1 VSPAR
6 GTLRDVCAALRV
18 AHAARRPIA
27 LAVVHA
33 TEGSTYRKAGALIA
47 LDPDG
52 TQHGTLSGGCLEPE
66 LRRAAARAL
75 AERSAVALDLDTR
88 GDNDDLLG
96 SGSGCRG
103 RMQVLVLPL
112 DGADDDH
119 FVDALASLEHGE
131 SDALLALVVDGPA
144 AGAVVLRAGARL
156 ARRAPV
162 AWGTLLAD
170 LAAHGP
176 QCLRIA
182 HGDAIGLV
190 RVLCLRPPRRLL
202 VFGAGPEAPP
212 LARFARE
219 LGWRV
224 EIADHRPA
232 LLDAARLAADRLHLG
247 RGASVLAA
255 LAGARLDA
263 AVVMTHGLE
272 ADLQALQALA
282 RHAVPHVALLGPP
295 ARRDALLA
303 RLDAATCAALGT
315 RLQAPA
321 GLALGGEGPEAIALS
336 IVAGLPLRE

>member
-1 VSPAR
+1 MSPAR
-6 GTLRDVCAALRV
+6 GTLRDVCAALR
-18 AHAARRPIA
+18 AARAARRSIA

-47 LDPDG
+47 LDADG

-66 LRRAAARAL
+66 LGRAAARAL
-75 AERSAVALDLDTR
+75 AARVAVALDLDTR
-88 GDNDDLLG
+88 GEDDDLLG

-112 DGADDDH
+112 DGAADDTL
-119 FVDALASLEHGE
+119 VDALAGLEHGE
-131 SDALLALVVDGPA
+131 GDALLALVVDGPA
-144 AGAVVLRAGARL
+144 AGAVLLRAGARL
-156 ARRAPV
+156 ACRAPE
-162 AWGTLLAD
+162 AWDMLLRDITAR
-170 LAAHGP
+170 GP
-176 QCLRIA
+176 QCTRIT
-182 HGDAIGLV
+182 HGETIGLV
-190 RVLCLRPPRRLL
+190 RVLRLRPPRRLL
-202 VFGAGPEAPP
+202 AFGAGPEAPA

-232 LLDAARLAADRLHLG
+232 LLDAAHLAADRLHHG
-247 RGASVLAA
+247 RGAAVLAA
-255 LAGARLDA
+255 LADARLDA
-263 AVVMTHGLE
+263 AVVMTHSVD

-282 RHAVPHVALLGPP
+282 THAVPHVALLGPP

-303 RLDAATCAALGT
+303 RLDASTCAALGT